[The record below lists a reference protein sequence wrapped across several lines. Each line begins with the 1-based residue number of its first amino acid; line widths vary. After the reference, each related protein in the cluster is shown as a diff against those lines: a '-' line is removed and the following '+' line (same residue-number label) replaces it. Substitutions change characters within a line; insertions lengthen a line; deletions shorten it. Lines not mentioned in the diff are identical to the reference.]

1 MKLLIVGGYG
11 TFGGR
16 IVQLMENE
24 PRLELLV
31 AGRSFGK
38 AEAYCKGRGNTKARL
53 VPATFDRDGD
63 LGAQLTG
70 MLPDIVVDASGPFQ
84 AYGKDRYRLIEACI
98 GASIHYLDLADG
110 AEFVAGVP
118 AFDPAARAAGVM
130 VLSGVSSFP
139 VLTAA
144 VVRRLST
151 GMARVETIRGG
162 IAPSPFAGVG
172 ENVIRAIASYAGQ
185 PVLLMRNGKPAEGRP
200 LTEQMRYTI
209 APPGHLPVRNTLFSL
224 VDVPDLRA
232 LQALWPQARTIWMG
246 AGPVPEVLHWA
257 LIGLAWLVRA
267 GLVRSLSPL
276 ARLMHW
282 ATNRLSWGEH
292 RGGMFVEID
301 GSDKAGRPARR
312 SWHLLA
318 EGDDGPLIP
327 SMAVEAIIRKA
338 LDGRMPEAGARAA
351 VRDVELED
359 YEALF
364 AGKAIHTGF
373 RDDTDLG
380 EGLYPGLLG
389 DAWKSL
395 PAEIRAMHEGAATAQ
410 GRASIERGA
419 GILSRLAARLV
430 GFPAAGTDVPVS
442 VRFGIDKGSE
452 TWTRTFGTHSFS
464 SRQFAGRG
472 RSERLLCE
480 GFGPLTFAMA
490 LVAGA
495 NRLSLVLRRWSF
507 LGLPLPMWLC
517 PRSNSY
523 ETVEDGRFRFHVEI
537 WHPIAGLIVRYRGWL
552 EPAQGSSTVGSP
564 ATSPSS
570 RQPAAVHSV
579 QPSLVAPDAA
589 STRRGWGPI
598 RGA

>member
-16 IVQLMENE
+16 IVQLLESE
-24 PRLELLV
+24 PRLELII
-31 AGRSFGK
+31 AGRSLAK
-38 AEAYCKGRGNTKARL
+38 AAAYCGDRGNTKARL

-63 LGAQLTG
+63 LGAQFAG

-84 AYGKDRYRLIEACI
+84 AYGEGRYRLVETCI
-98 GASIHYLDLADG
+98 AAGIHYFDLADG
-110 AEFVAGVP
+110 SDFVAEVS
-118 AFDPAARAAGVM
+118 AFDAAARAAGVV

-144 VVRRLST
+144 VVRHLST
-151 GMARVETIRGG
+151 GMARVDTIRGG

-172 ENVIRAIASYAGQ
+172 ENVIRAIASYAGRAVRLQ
-185 PVLLMRNGKPAEGRP
+185 RGGRPAEGYP

-209 APPGHLPVRNTLFSL
+209 APPGRVPVRNTLFSL

-232 LQALWPQARTIWMG
+232 LQALWPEASTIWMG
-246 AGPVPEVLHWA
+246 AGPVPEVLHRA

-267 GLVRSLSPL
+267 GLARSLSPL
-276 ARLMHW
+276 APLMRW

-292 RGGMFVEID
+292 RGGMFVEVD
-301 GSDKAGRPARR
+301 GVDAEGRPSKR

-327 SMAVEAIIRKA
+327 SMAVAAIVRKA
-338 LDGRMPEAGARAA
+338 LDGRMPAPGARTA
-351 VRDVELED
+351 VRDVELAD

-364 AGKAIHTGF
+364 AGKTIHTGF
-373 RDDTDLG
+373 RDDTDKG
-380 EGLYPGLLG
+380 KALYADLLG

-395 PAEIRAMHEGAATAQ
+395 PAEIRAMHEGAAMAE
-410 GRASIERGA
+410 GSASVERGD
-419 GILSRLAARLV
+419 GILSRLAARMA
-430 GFPAAGTDVPVS
+430 GFPPAAADVPVK
-442 VRFGIDKGSE
+442 VRFVTDGQGE
-452 TWTRTFGTHSFS
+452 TWTRTFGTHGFS

-480 GFGPLTFAMA
+480 RFGPLTFAMA
-490 LVAGA
+490 LVAGKD
-495 NRLSLVLRRWSF
+495 RLSLVLRRWSF

-517 PRSNSY
+517 PRSNAY
-523 ETVEDGRFRFHVEI
+523 ETVEDGRFRFHVGI
-537 WHPIAGLIVRYRGWL
+537 SHPVVGLIVRYRGWL
-552 EPAQGSSTVGSP
+552 EPAHGSSTVGSP
-564 ATSPSS
+564 AISPSS

-579 QPSLVAPDAA
+579 QPSPVAPDAA

>member
-16 IVQLMENE
+16 IVQLLENE
-24 PRLELLV
+24 PHLELII
-31 AGRSFGK
+31 AGRSSGK
-38 AEAYCKGRGNTKARL
+38 AKAYCDGWGNTKAKL

-63 LGAQLTG
+63 LGAQLAA
-70 MLPDIVVDASGPFQ
+70 LQPDIVVDASGPFQ
-84 AYGKDRYRLIEACI
+84 AYGEGRYRLIEACI
-98 GASIHYLDLADG
+98 EARIHYLDLADG
-110 AEFVAGVP
+110 SEFVAGV
-118 AFDPAARAAGVM
+118 AGFDAAARAAGVT

-144 VVRRLST
+144 VVRRLSA
-151 GMARVETIRGG
+151 GMARIDTIRGG

-172 ENVIRAIASYAGQ
+172 ENVIRAIASYAGR
-185 PVLLMRNGKPAEGRP
+185 PVRLLRDGRSAEGYP

-209 APPGHLPVRNTLFSL
+209 APPGRVPVRNTLFSL

-232 LQALWPQARTIWMG
+232 LQALWPEASTIWMG
-246 AGPVPEVLHWA
+246 AGPVPEVLHRA

-276 ARLMHW
+276 APLMHW

-292 RGGMFVEID
+292 RGGMFVSVEGAD
-301 GSDKAGRPARR
+301 EAGRRIKR

-338 LDGRMPEAGARAA
+338 LDGRMPAPGARAA

-364 AGKAIHTGF
+364 AGKTIHTGF
-373 RDDTDLG
+373 RNDTG
-380 EGLYPGLLG
+380 KGKALYPDLLG

-395 PAEIRAMHEGAATAQ
+395 PAEIRAMHEGAAMAE
-410 GRASIERGA
+410 GRASVERGG
-419 GILSRLAARLV
+419 GILSRLAARLT
-430 GFPAAGTDVPVS
+430 GFPAAGTDVPVR
-442 VRFGIDKGSE
+442 VRFDADKDGE
-452 TWTRTFGTHSFS
+452 TWTRAFGTHGFS
-464 SRQFAGRG
+464 SRQFTGRG

-480 GFGPLTFAMA
+480 RFGPLTFAMA
-490 LVAGA
+490 LVAGE

-517 PRSNSY
+517 PRSNAY
-523 ETVEDGRFRFHVEI
+523 ETAEDGRFRFHVEI
-537 WHPIAGLIVRYRGWL
+537 SHPVAGLIVRYRGWL
-552 EPAQGSSTVGSP
+552 EPSHGSSTVGSP
-564 ATSPSS
+564 AVSPSS
-570 RQPAAVHSV
+570 RQPLAVHSV

-589 STRRGWGPI
+589 STRRG
-598 RGA
+598 

>member
-16 IVQLMENE
+16 IIQLLENE
-24 PRLELLV
+24 PRLDLII
-31 AGRSFGK
+31 AGRSSGK
-38 AEAYCKGRGNTKARL
+38 AEAYCKGRGSTKARL

-63 LGAQLTG
+63 LRAQLG
-70 MLPDIVVDASGPFQ
+70 ALRPDIVIDASGPFQ
-84 AYGKDRYRLIEACI
+84 AYGEGRYRLIAACI
-98 GASIHYLDLADG
+98 AERIHYLDLADG
-110 AEFVAGVP
+110 SDFVAGVS
-118 AFDPAARAAGVM
+118 AFDAAARAAGVT

-144 VVRRLST
+144 VVRRLSA
-151 GMARVETIRGG
+151 GMARVDNIRGG

-172 ENVIRAIASYAGQ
+172 ENVIRAIASYAGK
-185 PVLLMRNGKPAEGRP
+185 PVPLMRNGKPAEGRP

-209 APPGHLPVRNTLFSL
+209 APPGRVPVKNTLFSL

-232 LQALWPQARTIWMG
+232 LQALWPEARTIWMG
-246 AGPVPEVLHWA
+246 AGPVPELLHRA

-276 ARLMHW
+276 APLMHW

-292 RGGMFVEID
+292 RGGMFVEIE
-301 GSDKAGRPARR
+301 GSDKAGRSARR

-327 SMAVEAIIRKA
+327 SMAIEAIIRKA
-338 LDGRMPEAGARAA
+338 LDRRMPAPGARVAT
-351 VRDVELED
+351 RDVELED

-364 AGKAIHTGF
+364 AGKTIHTGF
-373 RDDTDLG
+373 RDDTG
-380 EGLYPGLLG
+380 KANGLYPGLLG

-395 PAEIRAMHEGAATAQ
+395 PVEIRAMHEGAAMAQ
-410 GRASIERGA
+410 GRASVERGSS
-419 GILSRLAARLV
+419 ILSRLVAWLI
-430 GFPAAGTDVPVS
+430 GFPAAGTDVPVR
-442 VRFGIDKGSE
+442 VGFDIDNDGE

-464 SRQFAGRG
+464 SRQFTGSG

-490 LVAGA
+490 MAAGE
-495 NRLSLVLRRWSF
+495 NCLSLVLRRWSF
-507 LGLPLPMWLC
+507 LGLPMPMWLC

-537 WHPIAGLIVRYRGWL
+537 SHPIAGLIVRYRGWL
-552 EPAQGSSTVGSP
+552 EPAARRAPKEIAQPVLVG
-564 ATSPSS
+564 
-570 RQPAAVHSV
+570 
-579 QPSLVAPDAA
+579 
-589 STRRGWGPI
+589 
-598 RGA
+598 